1 MRTQGLSHV
10 VLMEESE
17 SRIESTARAG
27 SSSQALVARRILEDM
42 RLYRHWAS
50 EHERLMRSVARENG
64 MGRQSHALR
73 NACFGLIH
81 RKAMFEYLRQHRVT
95 GRGRHAVF
103 ELIHGNQDYAKAVIA
118 EHNNYVRAASSLIC
132 SQHLGLSLMQD
143 RAFGEPMQRYE
154 ARYADYFRVFCGSAL
169 TPGRYNNDDTLSTL
183 VPYLKRQLGTLRRAI
198 LGLKLEPEIN
208 GLHNL
213 EIREPAAN
221 SPRDEAT
228 PFRAA

>member
-1 MRTQGLSHV
+1 
-10 VLMEESE
+10 MEESV
-17 SRIESTARAG
+17 SRIETTAREG
-27 SSSQALVARRILEDM
+27 SSNQALVARRILEDT
-42 RLYRHWAS
+42 RLYRHWES
-50 EHERLMRSVARENG
+50 EHERLMRTVARESR
-64 MGRQSHALR
+64 MPRQVFVLR

-95 GRGRHAVF
+95 GRDRHAVF
-103 ELIHGNQDYAKAVIA
+103 DLIYGGQDYAKAVVA
-118 EHNNYVRAASSLIC
+118 EHNNYVRSTSSLIC
-132 SQHLGLSLMQD
+132 SNFLGLALMHD

-183 VPYLKRQLGTLRRAI
+183 VPYLKRQLGSLRRAI
-198 LGLKLEPEIN
+198 LSLTPKPEIS
-208 GLHNL
+208 GLHQL

-221 SPRDEAT
+221 SQRHEAA